1 MTQWGHADPTPVDTP
16 KTGDEKLMVAVRI
29 RPHRP
34 DEGQRVVHAVN
45 EKTVILED
53 PPPSGSRA
61 RARGPSRQYLCD
73 KVFEEDAT
81 QEEVYASTTRP
92 LVDAVLR
99 GYNATVFAYGATGA
113 GKTHTMVGPEEAD
126 DPSQQG
132 VMVRALNELFGQ
144 AAHLGDKVTLSYL
157 EIYNENI
164 RDLLNPS
171 GPTTSGGSL
180 ELREDQSGGVR
191 VAGLTE
197 ANTRSTAEVLQL
209 LHRGN
214 RARTVEPTAANKASS
229 RSHALLSVRLTRSA
243 APGRPRALSAPSGR
257 LYMIDLAG
265 SERASN
271 TKNRGKRLQEGAHIN
286 RSLLALG
293 NCINALAGGARYV
306 NFRDSKLTRLLK
318 DALTG
323 DTRAVM
329 IAHVSPGEK
338 HGDETRN
345 TLAYAHRAGTITSRA
360 GQYRDIVSDL
370 RAEIARLRAKLAEG
384 ELAAVSAPVS
394 PSAAVISMATT
405 SADVGVSTH
414 GGEGGG
420 AALTHLRDDLVAT
433 FREQMRLRR
442 TLLDIDAQLLRLD
455 SETDRQQMILSR
467 ANKLYQGQAGAP
479 STAGTTRTSVRGYRD
494 VPRGPGRGAP
504 STIADTE
511 TSDGESASPP
521 GSPMRRALHAL
532 ESIEHERSRLTDLRA
547 KTERDLERAR
557 GEAARLEDGLPLQA
571 SSAEERELLSL
582 VLRVHELEAERLA
595 LQGERELRRHELR
608 RRDLLLM
615 RYDRQRHICD
625 EIITRQR
632 RLIEDGRLMLP
643 PDLHD
648 LYRLYQK
655 EIHAAA
661 YSAFSPY
668 SAYGLTDAY
677 GSLGSTFTADSTGR
691 GLYTAQPG
699 SDAMDVRTSARTS
712 ELPAIRRG
720 ERMYRRAPRGHA
732 QHGQGGR
739 DSTSRSSGRSPN
751 SSNGSDWEV
760 ATLATLPSVIGAAPT
775 APGGF
780 AGQRPGR
787 APEPVITARPLQFP
801 PISIAG
807 HGTLRRAASTD
818 NLPSSAERARRQHDS
833 PPVS

>member
-1 MTQWGHADPTPVDTP
+1 M
-16 KTGDEKLMVAVRI
+16 
-29 RPHRP
+29 
-34 DEGQRVVHAVN
+34 
-45 EKTVILED
+45 
-53 PPPSGSRA
+53 
-61 RARGPSRQYLCD
+61 CD

-81 QEEVYASTTRP
+81 QEEVYAGTTRP
-92 LVDAVLR
+92 LVEAVLR
-99 GYNATVFAYGATGA
+99 GHNATVFAYGATGA
-113 GKTHTMVGPEEAD
+113 GKTYTMVGPEDAAD
-126 DPSQQG
+126 PGQQG

-144 AAHLGDKVTLSYL
+144 AAHLGDRVTLSYL

-164 RDLLNPS
+164 RDLLNPG
-171 GPTTSGGSL
+171 GPAGSAGGSL
-180 ELREDQSGGVR
+180 ELREDQAGGVR

-197 ANTRSTAEVLQL
+197 ADTRSTAEVLQL

-214 RARTVEPTAANKASS
+214 RARTVEPTAANRASS
-229 RSHALLSVRLTRSA
+229 RSHALLSVRLTRAPTPA
-243 APGRPRALSAPSGR
+243 APRALSAPSGR

-271 TKNRGKRLQEGAHIN
+271 TKNRGKRLQEGGHIN

-323 DTRAVM
+323 DCRAVM
-329 IAHVSPGEK
+329 IAHVSPGER

-370 RAEIARLRAKLAEG
+370 RAEISRLRAKLAEG
-384 ELAAVSAPVS
+384 AEGTDSSS
-394 PSAAVISMATT
+394 PSAVGPPVSMPTDA
-405 SADVGVSTH
+405 STQS
-414 GGEGGG
+414 GGG
-420 AALTHLRDDLVAT
+420 PGGPATNPALTRLRDDLVAT

-467 ANKLYQGQAGAP
+467 ANKLYQAQAGAP
-479 STAGTTRTSVRGYRD
+479 STAGTTRTSYRAARSTRST
-494 VPRGPGRGAP
+494 RGPPSTIA

-511 TSDGESASPP
+511 TSDGESGSPP
-521 GSPMRRALHAL
+521 GSPMRRALYAL
-532 ESIEHERSRLTDLRA
+532 ESIEHERSRLVDLRA

-557 GEAARLEDGLPLQA
+557 GQAARLEDELPLQA
-571 SSAEERELLSL
+571 SSGEERELLSL

-632 RLIEDGRLMLP
+632 RLIEDGRLSLP

-668 SAYGLTDAY
+668 SAHGLTDAY

-691 GLYTAQPG
+691 GLYTAQAG
-699 SDAMDVRTSARTS
+699 ADSMDVRTSARTN

-720 ERMYRRAPRGHA
+720 ERMYRRGTRGQRGH
-732 QHGQGGR
+732 GDGGGGR
-739 DSTSRSSGRSPN
+739 AGDSASRSSGRSPN

-760 ATLATLPSVIGAAPT
+760 ATLATLPSVMGRCTSRPSGEART
-775 APGGF
+775 ACSRRSSPSPGLT
-780 AGQRPGR
+780 
-787 APEPVITARPLQFP
+787 TALCP
-801 PISIAG
+801 PAS
-807 HGTLRRAASTD
+807 AASGA
-818 NLPSSAERARRQHDS
+818 PAR
-833 PPVS
+833 

>member
-1 MTQWGHADPTPVDTP
+1 
-16 KTGDEKLMVAVRI
+16 VAVRI

-360 GQYRDIVSDL
+360 GQYRDI
-370 RAEIARLRAKLAEG
+370 
-384 ELAAVSAPVS
+384 
-394 PSAAVISMATT
+394 
-405 SADVGVSTH
+405 
-414 GGEGGG
+414 GGG

-632 RLIEDGRLMLP
+632 RLIEGERPVKLEQRKCWVKNFIQIYIHNDFNSADGRLMLP

-712 ELPAIRRG
+712 ELPAIR
-720 ERMYRRAPRGHA
+720 
-732 QHGQGGR
+732 
-739 DSTSRSSGRSPN
+739 

-801 PISIAG
+801 PI
-807 HGTLRRAASTD
+807 
-818 NLPSSAERARRQHDS
+818 
-833 PPVS
+833 

>member
-16 KTGDEKLMVAVRI
+16 KSSDEKLVVAVRV

-34 DEGQRVVHAVN
+34 DEGQRVVHALN
-45 EKTVILED
+45 EKTVILEE
-53 PPPSGSRA
+53 PPASGTRA
-61 RARGPSRQYLCD
+61 RPRGPSRQYMCD

-92 LVDAVLR
+92 LVEAVLR
-99 GYNATVFAYGATGA
+99 GYSATVFAYGATGA
-113 GKTHTMVGPEEAD
+113 GKTHTMVGPEDAAD
-126 DPSQQG
+126 PGQQG

-144 AAHLGDKVTLSYL
+144 AAHLGDRVTLSYL

-171 GPTTSGGSL
+171 GPPGTAGGSL
-180 ELREDQSGGVR
+180 ELREDQAGGVR

-197 ANTRSTAEVLQL
+197 TETRSTAEVLQL

-214 RARTVEPTAANKASS
+214 RARTVEPTAANRASS
-229 RSHALLSVRLTRSA
+229 RSHALLSVRLTRTPNPA
-243 APGRPRALSAPSGR
+243 AGVRALSAPSGR

-323 DTRAVM
+323 DVRAVM

-338 HGDETRN
+338 HADETRN

-370 RAEIARLRAKLAEG
+370 RAEIGRLRAKLAEG
-384 ELAAVSAPVS
+384 ELTAS
-394 PSAAVISMATT
+394 P
-405 SADVGVSTH
+405 
-414 GGEGGG
+414 GGG
-420 AALTHLRDDLVAT
+420 VALSRLRDDLVAI

-467 ANKLYQGQAGAP
+467 ANKLYQGQAVP
-479 STAGTTRTSVRGYRD
+479 STAGTTRTSYRGTRS
-494 VPRGPGRGAP
+494 VRGAP

-511 TSDGESASPP
+511 TSDGDGESGSPP

-532 ESIEHERSRLTDLRA
+532 ESIEHERSRLSDLRA

-571 SSAEERELLSL
+571 TSGEERELLSL

-632 RLIEDGRLMLP
+632 RLIEDGRLLLP

-668 SAYGLTDAY
+668 SASGLADAY

-691 GLYTAQPG
+691 GLYTAQAASDR
-699 SDAMDVRTSARTS
+699 SDAADVRASARAG

-720 ERMYRRAPRGHA
+720 ERMYRRVSR
-732 QHGQGGR
+732 GQGGR
-739 DSTSRSSGRSPN
+739 AADSASRSSGVSPN
-751 SSNGSDWEV
+751 SSNGSDWDV
-760 ATLATLPSVIGAAPT
+760 ATIATLPTV
-775 APGGF
+775 PGGLAQGL
-780 AGQRPGR
+780 AGPVLRRGPGLPG
-787 APEPVITARPLQFP
+787 PEPAITARPLHFP
-801 PISIAG
+801 PISFVTNKKTIVE
-807 HGTLRRAASTD
+807 TTD
-818 NLPSSAERARRQHDS
+818 K
-833 PPVS
+833 

>member
-16 KTGDEKLMVAVRI
+16 KAGDEKLMVAVRI

-45 EKTVILED
+45 EKTVILEE

-113 GKTHTMVGPEEAD
+113 GKTHTMVGPED
-126 DPSQQG
+126 TTDPSQQG
-132 VMVRALNELFGQ
+132 VMVRALNELFAQ
-144 AAHLGDKVTLSYL
+144 AAHFGDRVTLSYL

-164 RDLLNPS
+164 RDLLNP
-171 GPTTSGGSL
+171 GGAGGGGGAL

-197 ANTRSTAEVLQL
+197 ADTRSTAEVLQL

-214 RARTVEPTAANKASS
+214 RARTVEPTAANRASS
-229 RSHALLSVRLTRSA
+229 RSHALLSVRLTRSP

-329 IAHVSPGEK
+329 IAHVSPGER

-370 RAEIARLRAKLAEG
+370 RAEIARLRSKLAEG
-384 ELAAVSAPVS
+384 AELAAASASAPVS
-394 PSAAVISMATT
+394 PSVAVANMATT

-420 AALTHLRDDLVAT
+420 GSALARLRDDLVAT

-467 ANKLYQGQAGAP
+467 ANKLYQGQ
-479 STAGTTRTSVRGYRD
+479 V
-494 VPRGPGRGAP
+494 GPARGAP

-547 KTERDLERAR
+547 RTERDLERAR

-661 YSAFSPY
+661 YSSFSPY

-691 GLYTAQPG
+691 GLYTAQAG
-699 SDAMDVRTSARTS
+699 SDSMDVRTSARTS
-712 ELPAIRRG
+712 ELPAIR
-720 ERMYRRAPRGHA
+720 
-732 QHGQGGR
+732 
-739 DSTSRSSGRSPN
+739 

-760 ATLATLPSVIGAAPT
+760 ATLATLPSVVGAAPT
-775 APGGF
+775 APG
-780 AGQRPGR
+780 PGR
-787 APEPVITARPLQFP
+787 AVGQRLGPGAGPAGPAGPGTGAGRAAEAAITARPLQFP
-801 PISIAG
+801 PISLAG
-807 HGTLRRAASTD
+807 HGKLRRAASTD
-818 NLPSSAERARRQHDS
+818 NLPSSAESARRLHDS